1 MNVSLGRKF
10 EKIVAQKLKDK
21 GHTLIHSNFFTPYG
35 EIDLISEY
43 KNKVIFTEVKYLQ
56 SSTIINPIF
65 KVDLSK
71 VRKIFLSILY
81 LKKFCNFK
89 EYRIDSVVVYKYK
102 NKLKFSYFEE
112 LRLW

>member
-1 MNVSLGRKF
+1 MNVSLGRKY
-10 EKIVAQKLKDK
+10 EKIVAQNLIDK
-21 GHTLIHSNFFTPYG
+21 GHTLIYSNFFTPYG
-35 EIDLISEY
+35 EVDIISEY
-43 KNKVIFTEVKYLQ
+43 QNKVIFTEVKYLE

-89 EYRIDSVVVYKYK
+89 DFRIDSVVVYKYK
-102 NKLKFSYFEE
+102 GNLKFSYFEE